1 MNMSAEVRVLAPGKV
16 NFNLHVLPP
25 RADGFHNIES
35 IFQTV
40 SLFDELTVRLEE
52 NYNACTVECQEMK
65 LPESNTI
72 TSAYSAFCSLTG
84 FNQSVKVNLVK
95 RIPSGGGLGGGS
107 SDAAAFVRALSL
119 LSGITVS
126 PEMADRLA
134 EKIGSDVFFF
144 LHCAHPGCALVSG
157 RGEVVHPIKV
167 REDIHILLVLPNVHS
182 STKEAYAL
190 VDREL
195 TAGRTVDCP
204 AFTELES
211 VYNRAVKDW
220 DFANSFTVPVAGKY
234 PEIAEALMALKK
246 EGALFADMSG
256 SGAVVFGVF
265 DTSKAAEDSAQRLRL
280 LGMNC
285 VVA

>member
-16 NFNLHVLPP
+16 NFNLNVLPP

-40 SLFDELTVRLEE
+40 SLFDELTVCLEKG
-52 NYNACTVECQEMK
+52 YNTCAVECQEMT

-72 TSAYSAFCSLTG
+72 TSAYSAFYSLTG

-95 RIPSGGGLGGGS
+95 KIPSGGGLGGGS
-107 SDAAAFVRALSL
+107 SDAAAFVKALSL

-126 PEMADRLA
+126 PEMADRIA
-134 EKIGSDVFFF
+134 EKVGSDVFFF
-144 LHCAHPGCALVSG
+144 LHCTHPGCALVSG
-157 RGEVVHPIKV
+157 RGEIVHPIKA
-167 REDIHILLVLPNVHS
+167 RENIHILLVLPDVHS
-182 STKEAYAL
+182 STKEAYSL

-195 TAGRTVDCP
+195 MAGRTVDCP
-204 AFTELES
+204 AFSELED
-211 VYNRAVKDW
+211 VYNGAVKDW
-220 DFANSFTVPVAGKY
+220 NFANSFTVPVAGKY
-234 PEIAEALMALKK
+234 PEIAEALAALK
-246 EGALFADMSG
+246 EAGALFSDMSG

-265 DTSKAAEDSAQRLRL
+265 DTSRAAEYSAQKLRL